1 MRIIEYRSFDYS
13 FVKTVYVYERNKE
26 DYIQLKN
33 GKMNGRKSAK
43 ALTVDNN
50 VKDDI
55 IDIKAENDRKEL
67 AKAISDGKITTK
79 LNKKAQQAHK
89 PGSQAFIKRVS
100 EGRIPSYTNL
110 SNMEVQKII
119 NEHSL
124 KGHVRK
130 SKDGQFKEVIEL
142 EQELGS
148 FGDRQNNKYV
158 STNRGTI
165 HYSKDG
171 THLVPAPPL
180 KGEKNNG

>member
-1 MRIIEYRSFDYS
+1 
-13 FVKTVYVYERNKE
+13 
-26 DYIQLKN
+26 
-33 GKMNGRKSAK
+33 MNGRKSAK

-50 VKDDI
+50 IKDDI

-67 AKAISDGKITTK
+67 AKAISDGRITTK
-79 LNKKAQQAHK
+79 LDKKAQQAHK

-100 EGRIPSYTNL
+100 KGEIPSYINL

-124 KGHVRK
+124 KGYVRK
-130 SKDGQFKEVIEL
+130 SDDGQFREVIEL
-142 EQELGS
+142 DHEFGS
-148 FGDRQNNKYV
+148 FGDRRNEKYI

-180 KGEKNNG
+180 KGNKK